1 MDDLQLGRAMRA
13 AKLRDVEAT
22 TGMSVNKSSSIL
34 HFLEHDI
41 LDKGNNIGV
50 SLGSNTKQVAKSIN
64 DLLDLEAERAS
75 DIIRNLAA
83 VKPMNNDEVNQL
95 GISAI

>member
-1 MDDLQLGRAMRA
+1 MRA

-22 TGMSVNKSSSIL
+22 TCMSVHKSSPIL
-34 HFLEHDI
+34 HFSEHDI
-41 LDKGNNIGV
+41 LYKANNIGV

-75 DIIRNLAA
+75 DII
-83 VKPMNNDEVNQL
+83 
-95 GISAI
+95 